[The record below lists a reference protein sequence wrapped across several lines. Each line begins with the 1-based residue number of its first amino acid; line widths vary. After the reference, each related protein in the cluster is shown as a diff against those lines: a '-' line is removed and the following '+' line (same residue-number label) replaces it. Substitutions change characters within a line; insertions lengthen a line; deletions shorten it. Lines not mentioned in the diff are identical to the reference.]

1 MASKH
6 AAVRVKGNVFQHTHI
21 EFALDDKTKKVVI
34 DQIKKHGKLRLTV
47 SGMDLRK
54 NVIPE
59 AVLLVGPCD
68 VIGPCD

>member
-1 MASKH
+1 MASAH

-21 EFALDDKTKKVVI
+21 EFALDDETKKAAI
-34 DQIKKHGKLRLTV
+34 DQIEKHSKLRITV

-59 AVLLVGPCD
+59 AILLVGPCD
-68 VIGPCD
+68 VVSPCD